1 MTQGIIL
8 YAHNNRTVDYALMA
22 VIAGGLAKKNL
33 QVPVSLITDASTIAW
48 MKESNIFNQAE
59 SMFDHII
66 VVDRPTTD
74 NQRRLHDGQDGQMIP
89 FINTNRSTAYDLT
102 PYDRT
107 LLIDSDFFILSNS
120 LGEYWDVD
128 ADVMLGN
135 SINDIYDDSR
145 LGYLDRHVSDTGVK
159 MYWAT
164 TVMFSKNANAK
175 LFFDTVNYI
184 KENYSQFADVFRF
197 DSRQFRNDIAFSVAK
212 HILDG
217 YQQDDT
223 LSLPPVLS
231 ALDKDILNDV
241 NGNTLTFLVDY
252 KLTNS
257 YCAAAI
263 SNVDIHIMNKQSV
276 IRHKQALLELI

>member
-1 MTQGIIL
+1 MTQGILL

-33 QVPVSLITDASTIAW
+33 KVPVSLITDASTIAW
-48 MKESNIFNQAE
+48 MKESNIFDQAE
-59 SMFDHII
+59 GLFDHII
-66 VVDRPTTD
+66 TVDRPTTD
-74 NQRRLHDGQDGQMIP
+74 NQRRLHDGQTGQMIP
-89 FINTNRSTAYDLT
+89 FINTNRSTAWELT

-107 LLIDSDFFILSNS
+107 LLIDSDFFILSDS
-120 LGEYWDVD
+120 LGEYWNVD
-128 ADVMLGN
+128 ADVMLG
-135 SINDIYDDSR
+135 SAINDIYDDSR
-145 LGYLDRHVSDTGVK
+145 VGYLDRHVSDTGVK

-164 TVMFSKNANAK
+164 TVMFSKNANSK
-175 LFFDTVNYI
+175 LFFDTVNYV

-217 YQQDDT
+217 YQQT
-223 LSLPPVLS
+223 GIGALPPVLS
-231 ALDKDILNDV
+231 ALDKDILHSV

-252 KLTNS
+252 KLINS

-263 SNVDIHIMNKQSV
+263 SNIDIHIMNKQSV
-276 IRHKQALLELI
+276 IRNKQALLELI

>member
-59 SMFDHII
+59 GLFDHII
-66 VVDRPTTD
+66 TVERPATD
-74 NQRRLHDGQDGQMIP
+74 NQRRLHDGQTGQMIP
-89 FINTNRSTAYDLT
+89 FINTNRNTAWELT

-135 SINDIYDDSR
+135 AINDIYDDSR
-145 LGYLDRHVSDTGVK
+145 VGYLDRHVSDTGVK

-175 LFFDTVNYI
+175 LFFDTVNYV

-217 YQQDDT
+217 YQQYDA

-231 ALDKDILNDV
+231 SLDKDILHGV

-252 KLTNS
+252 KLINS
-257 YCAAAI
+257 YCAASI
-263 SNVDIHIMNKQSV
+263 SNIDIHIMNKQSV
-276 IRHKQALLELI
+276 IRNKQALLELI